1 MRTELRVLRAKHNV
15 TQQEVAKRTGVS
27 VTTFNLIENGT
38 RRGSHEFW
46 VRLQR
51 EFNLNDGEVWRLQNN
66 I

>member
-27 VTTFNLIENGT
+27 ITTYNLIENGI
-38 RRGSHEFW
+38 RRGSVEFW
-46 VRLQR
+46 LRLQK
-51 EFNLNDGEVWRLQNN
+51 EFKLEDGEVWKLQRN